1 MRVMTAAAILTVLG
15 GCAGGSATTD
25 GDPSGPGPTSSG
37 GATASTG
44 ATEPVTPTTGEPGTG
59 TAGGTDTGA
68 STTDAATTSAT
79 AASSSGGLLCDSCD
93 EPNQVCQDGV
103 CITGCQGQDPSPC
116 GVDEACDIITGE
128 CKPSDDG
135 CLLAGPAI
143 ACDAKS
149 CGPGSVCD
157 DQGTCIP
164 VAPCLDVACT
174 GAGACWGTQCG
185 CERPIA
191 CADPSLAALN
201 GPFSDKIIGLDF
213 ADDCTAWMVTLRD
226 GVDYLRRLTPADE
239 LTEWPG
245 VSNLDMGEV
254 KVLRSLTIPQL
265 GVPLPWT
272 SEPRPPGEP
281 TPVEGLGEV
290 AITYTC
296 IGGCDGNDP
305 QGVARLVEDDP
316 QNPLPIVIVA
326 AVTTGAGP
334 FGVAVVDAGPQG
346 LTWGIDRVLY
356 VG

>member
-1 MRVMTAAAILTVLG
+1 MRVMTAAILTVLS

-174 GAGACWGTQCG
+174 GVDRPL
-185 CERPIA
+185 ERRASARSRIA
-191 CADPSLAALN
+191 S
-201 GPFSDKIIGLDF
+201 SSSRK
-213 ADDCTAWMVTLRD
+213 
-226 GVDYLRRLTPADE
+226 
-239 LTEWPG
+239 
-245 VSNLDMGEV
+245 
-254 KVLRSLTIPQL
+254 
-265 GVPLPWT
+265 
-272 SEPRPPGEP
+272 
-281 TPVEGLGEV
+281 
-290 AITYTC
+290 
-296 IGGCDGNDP
+296 
-305 QGVARLVEDDP
+305 
-316 QNPLPIVIVA
+316 
-326 AVTTGAGP
+326 
-334 FGVAVVDAGPQG
+334 G
-346 LTWGIDRVLY
+346 LTR
-356 VG
+356 